1 MIKKLQALKAKK
13 GFTLVELVVVIAII
27 GVLAAILVPTML
39 GVVQD
44 SRITSSNSTA
54 QSLKDRTTE
63 FISKM
68 DGAAKGFVGTTAV
81 VLSVTANAGTWSL
94 TGGAGT
100 DWLDSIDHWKNGTVN
115 TASTITGQDT
125 YLINYLADTLSDK
138 KDLFAKI
145 YVNGGKVVG
154 VACIDGAHTEIATLP
169 TATAFTRGTHD
180 FGSKAGV
187 KGNTVIGTSPVL
199 SNASGVSG

>member
-94 TGGAGT
+94 TGGASS
-100 DWLDSIDHWKNGTVN
+100 DWLDTVDHWKNGNVN

-199 SNASGVSG
+199 SNATGVSG